1 MNSLKLTVYRF
12 IFILPLA
19 LAISCNKD
27 APLTEEPD
35 PVFGE
40 PVVKPKGQ
48 PVGDAVS
55 AAIGPDGGVLL
66 YADMV
71 RMEIPPGAV
80 EELTTFGIQPIG
92 NTLDEGASNP
102 AFRLAPEGIRFNK
115 PVELSFLYDPDAKG
129 NPTTRMVAF
138 QRKDGVWCGNSTELN
153 ASQRR
158 LTVETIHFSDW
169 VWFDLLSLRKD
180 KESVGAGETVKLKLL
195 EQVLGELMPANHID
209 SVSLA
214 AMDDIGFSKD
224 LTVSGWKIISGPGS
238 LSPKINTNMIPGDA
252 VYTAPT
258 TIQRATDVEIQ
269 VEVESKNGYI
279 SDRSAPGGRRKLGKL
294 MLLTTIRLVPENFV
308 QLIRNGVEQ
317 DLSQTGNDAKLINGS
332 VYIRLGGDESPIS
345 LTLQCFGTSPG
356 SYPGGTE
363 GGEALLQYTTYH
375 GGERRH
381 AVNFYRTCENAHLF
395 NGTATLTDVDQYVEG
410 SFSGLIFPMDV
421 QNCEVPPSTTVVFN
435 FKISKGLPSM

>member
-1 MNSLKLTVYRF
+1 MLVTTDTCIKKSMNSLKLTVYRF

-27 APLTEEPD
+27 ASLTEEPD
-35 PVFGE
+35 PVFGD

-180 KESVGAGETVKLKLL
+180 QESVGAGETVNLKLL
-195 EQVLGELMPANHID
+195 EQVLAELIPANHID
-209 SVSLA
+209 SVPLA

-224 LTVSGWKIISGPGS
+224 LTVSGWKIISGPEIG
-238 LSPKINTNMIPGDA
+238 
-252 VYTAPT
+252 
-258 TIQRATDVEIQ
+258 RAHV
-269 VEVESKNGYI
+269 
-279 SDRSAPGGRRKLGKL
+279 
-294 MLLTTIRLVPENFV
+294 
-308 QLIRNGVEQ
+308 
-317 DLSQTGNDAKLINGS
+317 
-332 VYIRLGGDESPIS
+332 
-345 LTLQCFGTSPG
+345 
-356 SYPGGTE
+356 
-363 GGEALLQYTTYH
+363 
-375 GGERRH
+375 
-381 AVNFYRTCENAHLF
+381 
-395 NGTATLTDVDQYVEG
+395 
-410 SFSGLIFPMDV
+410 
-421 QNCEVPPSTTVVFN
+421 
-435 FKISKGLPSM
+435 